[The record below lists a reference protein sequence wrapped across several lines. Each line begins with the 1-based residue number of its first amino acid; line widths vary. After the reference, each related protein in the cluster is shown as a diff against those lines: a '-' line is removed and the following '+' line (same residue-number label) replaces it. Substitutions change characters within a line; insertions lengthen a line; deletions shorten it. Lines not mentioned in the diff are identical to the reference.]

1 MINVELLIKIATQI
15 VSSFL
20 GSLGFSLLFNLTG
33 KRLVWASLGGTFA
46 WAVYLAVDAITG
58 NLFLCGVI
66 SAMVATAYSEIF
78 ARILKT
84 PKTAFIFP
92 AIVPMVPG
100 GSLYYTMSSFI
111 MGNSDEALDHA
122 KNTLGMAVALAFG
135 IVVVILWV
143 KTMKHIKKKKATH

>member
-1 MINVELLIKIATQI
+1 MNIELIKEIAVQI
-15 VSSFL
+15 VSSYL
-20 GSLGFSLLFNLTG
+20 GSLGFSLLFNLKG
-33 KRLVWASLGGTFA
+33 KRLLWASLGGTLS
-46 WAVYLAVDAITG
+46 WAIYLVVEALTH

-100 GSLYYTMSSFI
+100 GSLYYTMSHIIS
-111 MGNSDEALDHA
+111 GNMEEALRYA
-122 KNTLGMAVALAFG
+122 TGTLSMAIALAFG

-143 KTMKHIKKKKATH
+143 KVIKRYKQNKKA